1 MAFIFIAD
9 AGRNSSL
16 YKVVDILTVTI
27 DMQWNKVTISNA
39 QPIAP
44 INVYIRLCLQ
54 QDQTTTDHHCWREY
68 QDQNLLK
75 MLLIFFLVK
84 YSVMR

>member
-1 MAFIFIAD
+1 M
-9 AGRNSSL
+9 
-16 YKVVDILTVTI
+16 K
-27 DMQWNKVTISNA
+27 QVTISNA

-75 MLLIFFLVK
+75 MLLIFFFGQVQRNAIK
-84 YSVMR
+84 SA

>member
-27 DMQWNKVTISNA
+27 DMQ
-39 QPIAP
+39 
-44 INVYIRLCLQ
+44 
-54 QDQTTTDHHCWREY
+54 
-68 QDQNLLK
+68 
-75 MLLIFFLVK
+75 
-84 YSVMR
+84 